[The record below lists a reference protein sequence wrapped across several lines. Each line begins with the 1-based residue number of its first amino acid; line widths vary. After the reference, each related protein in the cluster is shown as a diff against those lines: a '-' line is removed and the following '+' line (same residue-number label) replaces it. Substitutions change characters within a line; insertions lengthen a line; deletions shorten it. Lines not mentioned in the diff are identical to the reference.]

1 MQLVARVEQS
11 ETRGGTPDLRKRNP
25 GYGRVVL
32 CEKQPSK
39 DTLIKRARGY

>member
-1 MQLVARVEQS
+1 MQLVARVERS
-11 ETRGGTPDLRKRNP
+11 ETWSGNAGLRKRNP

>member
-25 GYGRVVL
+25 GYSYVVL
-32 CEKQPSK
+32 CEEQGHIYQASPR
-39 DTLIKRARGY
+39 LLR